1 VNNQLCNPTKK
12 PTPMAENVEFEE
24 INDAHNEAQNE
35 LCNTPQNSLEQ
46 DLKMWMDVS
55 EMQQGTIREL
65 QADIV
70 AIMEFIEPFLEI
82 KEELKND
89 GFSLEM
95 NKMELAMKLPS
106 LLSNLEK
113 YGTLFDNIT
122 KKTSSIEGAAVIQK
136 YANLM
141 NIDLSF

>member
-1 VNNQLCNPTKK
+1 
-12 PTPMAENVEFEE
+12 MAENVEFEE
-24 INDAHNEAQNE
+24 INPVQNEAQNE

-122 KKTSSIEGAAVIQK
+122 KKQTSIEGGAVIQK